1 MYVCSPFNSD
11 WLRIKKK
18 QLSNPYIVLSFSQE
32 SKGKGTCDGVFR
44 KKRFFTCDQNCGI
57 FAAIHKVR
65 RDPDVPNRRQY
76 SDRSIPI
83 HNDSPLY
90 QEEQKLIEES
100 GLREKDRI
108 VWISDNGPEFG
119 EVKWIGILP
128 DSNRR
133 DITVGV
139 EFVSLS

>member
-1 MYVCSPFNSD
+1 MYQSYNRGPMLEMIHCETFV
-11 WLRIKKK
+11 W
-18 QLSNPYIVLSFSQE
+18 QE

-44 KKRFFTCDQNCGI
+44 KKRFFTCEPNCGF

-65 RDPDVPNRRQY
+65 RDQDVPYRGQY

-90 QEEQKLIEES
+90 HQERKLIEES
-100 GLREKDRI
+100 GLKEKDRI

-139 EFVSLS
+139 EFVSSLNLECIAE